1 MMGSNT
7 NNNWSVGDLATL
19 ERKQKPLK
27 KGGSTVYERYIG
39 SRYICIREASEQRRG
54 ILMKVLGKP
63 YSDQIKIVNGQPFC
77 EDYHDELFE
86 GDLYASYSFPSA
98 NEVKEALEIIRG
110 NQALL
115 QKFEK
120 ESMHINPDSTFWVK
134 EITHNVLFL
143 KKLQYIDGRDGQLSP
158 ATNDSNHYRVTFV
171 YFRDGKLIW

>member
-1 MMGSNT
+1 MIESND
-7 NNNWSVGDLATL
+7 NNWKIGEMAVLA
-19 ERKQKPLK
+19 RKEKPLK
-27 KGGSTVYERYIG
+27 KSGVTVYERFIG
-39 SRYICIREASEQRRG
+39 SRYICIREASESQQG

-63 YSDQIKIVNGQPFC
+63 YGDQIKIVNGQPFC
-77 EDYHDELFE
+77 DDHREELFE
-86 GDLYASYSFPSA
+86 SNRYASYSFPSA

-110 NQALL
+110 NQTLL

-120 ESMHINPDSTFWVK
+120 ESMHVNPDSTFWVK
-134 EITHNVLFL
+134 EIMHNALFL

>member
-27 KGGSTVYERYIG
+27 KSGVNTYERYIG
-39 SRYICIREASEQRRG
+39 SRYICIREASEGRRG

-63 YSDQIKIVNGQPFC
+63 YGDQIKIVNGQPFC
-77 EDYHDELFE
+77 DDHRDELFE
-86 GDLYASYSFPSA
+86 SNRYASYSFPSA

-110 NQALL
+110 NQPLL

-120 ESMHINPDSTFWVK
+120 ESMHVNPDSTFWVK
-134 EITHNVLFL
+134 EITHNALFM
-143 KKLQYIDGRDGQLSP
+143 KKLQYMDGRDGQLSP
-158 ATNDSNHYRVTFV
+158 ATDDGCHYRVTFV
-171 YFRDGKLIW
+171 YFRNGRLIW